1 VRDGDGGGDGGD
13 DGRGDGG
20 GDGGGP
26 ASTTSAEGA
35 ASPAPSTTST
45 GGAVV
50 ALMLLLQL
58 TSCRWLLG
66 AVSAGEWLGV
76 SEGFKCLLMA
86 DELPTPSPADY
97 ANFTIP
103 KSIIIDYTWVAME
116 SHVEMENLLRCFCVI
131 VLVQVLA
138 FQTALLVC

>member
-1 VRDGDGGGDGGD
+1 
-13 DGRGDGG
+13 
-20 GDGGGP
+20 
-26 ASTTSAEGA
+26 
-35 ASPAPSTTST
+35 
-45 GGAVV
+45 
-50 ALMLLLQL
+50 M
-58 TSCRWLLG
+58 G

-103 KSIIIDYTWVAME
+103 KSIIKDYTWVAME
-116 SHVEMENLLRCFCVI
+116 SHVEMENLLRCFCVIVLLPTMPTSQYQSQSSKITNGRATSGLQSHVQMENLLRCFCVI